1 LASEEYNELN
11 WVGQSKQVRQ
21 TRVVTHNFF
30 LFVLFIIPL
39 VLPKSLKAMTYLILV
54 TMRQKQ
60 FLFISII
67 QNKYVYEI
75 KFYCLSILFY
85 TFSENEK

>member
-1 LASEEYNELN
+1 MA
-11 WVGQSKQVRQ
+11 
-21 TRVVTHNFF
+21 
-30 LFVLFIIPL
+30 
-39 VLPKSLKAMTYLILV
+39 YLILV

-75 KFYCLSILFY
+75 KFYCLSIFFTPFKKMKNKFLTIFFYKLDKVFICKIKLINFLFLI
-85 TFSENEK
+85 KIQ